1 MYNDQDVT
9 EIVHKILS
17 SKKYRSIY
25 DKTIERLVRQCLEKF
40 EKKHVEKK
48 ARNILHQIWSAYY
61 DQKPDYK
68 HILDKFVSNVN
79 NGGYAKQEILKL
91 ISIQSSTCERIS
103 ILDDFYG
110 KIFSVTGRPSSLIEH
125 ACGFNPLTT
134 LWMDLP
140 ENAKYQA
147 FDIENDLIDF
157 LKSVIDF
164 LNLRDRIEIRQ
175 GDVLIDEFDYADVV
189 FMLKFLPV
197 LEQQQKGSSLEVM
210 RKQKCRHL
218 VVSFPIKSL
227 SGTEKGMRD
236 FYSNWFKILIND
248 ENWKYDE
255 IIFDTEL
262 VFVVQKNKT

>member
-1 MYNDQDVT
+1 MYNDHDVT
-9 EIVHKILS
+9 EIVQKILS

-25 DKTIERLVRQCLEKF
+25 DKTVERVVRRCLEKYE
-40 EKKHVEKK
+40 EKHAEKK

-79 NGGYAKQEILKL
+79 NGAEVKQEILKL
-91 ISIQSSTCERIS
+91 ISIQSSTSERIP

-110 KIFSVTGRPSSLIEH
+110 KIFSVIGCPSSIIEH

-140 ENAKYQA
+140 ENVKYQA
-147 FDIENDLIDF
+147 LDIENDLIDF

-164 LNLRDRIEIRQ
+164 LNLSDRIEIRQ

-197 LEQQQKGSSLEVM
+197 LEQQHKGSSLDVM
-210 RKQKCRHL
+210 RKQKCRYM
-218 VVSFPIKSL
+218 VVSFPVKSL
-227 SGTEKGMRD
+227 SGIEKGMSG
-236 FYSNWFKILIND
+236 FYSNWFKNLIKD
-248 ENWKYDE
+248 ENWQYDE
-255 IIFDTEL
+255 ILYNTEL
-262 VFVVQKNKT
+262 VFIIQKE

>member
-9 EIVHKILS
+9 EIVQKILS

-48 ARNILHQIWSAYY
+48 VRNILHQIWSAYY

-68 HILDKFVSNVN
+68 HILDMFVSNVN
-79 NGGYAKQEILKL
+79 NGGDAKQEILKL

-134 LWMDLP
+134 LWMNLP

-175 GDVLIDEFDYADVV
+175 GDVLIDEFNCADVV

-227 SGTEKGMRD
+227 SGAEKGMRD